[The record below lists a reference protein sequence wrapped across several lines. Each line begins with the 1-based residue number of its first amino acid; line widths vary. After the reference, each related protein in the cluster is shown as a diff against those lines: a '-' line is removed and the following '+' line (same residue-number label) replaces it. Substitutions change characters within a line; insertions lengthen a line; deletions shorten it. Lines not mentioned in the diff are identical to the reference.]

1 MSSHHKLSTL
11 VRALLI
17 EAEGKWWS
25 QELILL
31 KVSVSY
37 LLTLR
42 SPVNLILRGL
52 LSLFSKALDSK
63 SCILGWATKALV
75 PPL

>member
-1 MSSHHKLSTL
+1 MAVFSEEE
-11 VRALLI
+11 I

-25 QELILL
+25 QELNLL

-42 SPVNLILRGL
+42 SPVNLIFRGL

-63 SCILGWATKALV
+63 SCILG
-75 PPL
+75 